1 MSFNHS
7 TDWTLMP
14 ASRNDIDQV
23 RAYCRSLVRRR
34 AMISAGI
41 SAVPIP
47 GLDVMSDLSLFAML
61 INDINREFG
70 LTPEQIERL
79 KPEWKLLAY
88 EAAVGMGSVLVGKL
102 VTRKLMLRL
111 LRHSGAKLLVRQAA
125 RLVPLAGQLASAAI
139 SFTVCRQLG
148 YQHVEACAAVAQEL
162 LVVRSG

>member
-1 MSFNHS
+1 MSIDNI

-14 ASRNDIDQV
+14 ASGKDIDQV
-23 RAYCRSLVRRR
+23 REYCRSLVRRR

-70 LTPEQIERL
+70 LMPEQIERL
-79 KPEWKLLAY
+79 RPEWKLLAY
-88 EAAVGMGSVLVGKL
+88 EAAVGMGGMLVGKL
-102 VTRKLMLRL
+102 VTRRLMLGL
-111 LRHSGAKLLVRQAA
+111 LRHSGSKLLVRQAA
-125 RLVPLAGQLASAAI
+125 RLVPLAGQLASAAV
-139 SFTVCRQLG
+139 SFIVYRQLG

-162 LVVRSG
+162 LAVRPA

>member
-1 MSFNHS
+1 MSINNS

-14 ASRNDIDQV
+14 ASGKDIDQV

-34 AMISAGI
+34 AMISAGV

-70 LTPEQIERL
+70 LMPEQIERL
-79 KPEWKLLAY
+79 RPEWKLLAY
-88 EAAVGMGSVLVGKL
+88 EAAVGMGGMLVGKL
-102 VTRKLMLRL
+102 VTRRLMLGL
-111 LRHSGAKLLVRQAA
+111 LRHSGSKLLVRQAA
-125 RLVPLAGQLASAAI
+125 RLVPLAGQLASGAV
-139 SFTVCRQLG
+139 SFIVCRQLG

-162 LVVRSG
+162 LAVRPG